1 MFGVSSIKAIELIVL
16 ILGVRLVIVVEVFIY
31 LDMTFIEILM
41 VIVDESGVK
50 LMSHQC

>member
-1 MFGVSSIKAIELIVL
+1 MFGVSSIKSIELILL

-31 LDMTFIEILM
+31 LDMAFIEIFM
-41 VIVDESGVK
+41 VIVDEAGVK